1 MFSDVIVGFAG
12 CRDPAEH
19 DHGGRVRGVAHMETY
34 FDGWDYRLRAENT
47 ILEAECRE
55 PVADVMVPAMEQLE
69 LF

>member
-1 MFSDVIVGFAG
+1 MWPTWRHI
-12 CRDPAEH
+12 
-19 DHGGRVRGVAHMETY
+19 